1 MTSRHPDQGPF
12 TRYSTETLVRLAARY
27 AQSPDRY
34 VRAQATMMKREL
46 ERHPALIA
54 LPPEPPVPTDRGPWR
69 YVACPMRPVT
79 LPPVRTPS
87 GGALHREQDPR
98 MSGASSIL
106 SGPLKLWL
114 YPTIGLAIVGAPVL
128 AAGWSGVFTNG
139 LGMGLGI
146 AVEDAPNIG
155 TSFQEGQ
162 QIGADTTGSGGLGL
176 GSDTIDRSGEA
187 TEVTPDGQ
195 GG

>member
-1 MTSRHPDQGPF
+1 
-12 TRYSTETLVRLAARY
+12 
-27 AQSPDRY
+27 
-34 VRAQATMMKREL
+34 
-46 ERHPALIA
+46 
-54 LPPEPPVPTDRGPWR
+54 
-69 YVACPMRPVT
+69 
-79 LPPVRTPS
+79 
-87 GGALHREQDPR
+87 

-128 AAGWSGVFTNG
+128 AAGWSGVFTTG
-139 LGMGLGI
+139 LGTGLGI

-162 QIGADTTGSGGLGL
+162 RIGGSGDNTL
-176 GSDTIDRSGEA
+176 SGAGVAPADPAAPA
-187 TEVTPDGQ
+187 TP